1 MKDAFGAPQ
10 SLLVLGGTSEIA
22 LATARR
28 LIALRTRTVRLA
40 GRPGPALDA
49 AAAELRARGAEVRT
63 VGFDALDAESHE
75 STLGEIFAEG
85 DIDMVLLA
93 FGIAGDQGRD
103 EEEPLAAVRV
113 AQTNYT
119 GAVSAGLVCAGAL
132 QAQGHGSLVVLSSV
146 AGERVRRADFIY
158 GSSKAGL
165 DAFTQGL
172 GDALHG
178 TGVHVMVVRP
188 GLVRP
193 EPVPGTAP
201 ETVPEAVPAAR
212 AASPSPAPARG
223 GAALL
228 ASARITAARSASA
241 RFASAP
247 LEAPSLTTTPDAV
260 AEAIVTGLRRRS
272 ETVWVPGSLRAVMS
286 ALRHVPR
293 PLFRRLP
300 L

>member
-10 SLLVLGGTSEIA
+10 SLLLLGGTSRIG

-28 LIALRTRTVRLA
+28 LIARRTRTVWLA
-40 GRPGPALDA
+40 GRPSPGLES
-49 AAAELRARGAEVRT
+49 AAAELRALGAYVRT
-63 VGFDALDAESHE
+63 VDFDALDSESHE
-75 STLGEIFAEG
+75 TALGKIFTEG

-93 FGIAGDQGRD
+93 FGILGDQERD
-103 EEEPLAAVRV
+103 EEEPLSAVRV

-132 QAQGHGSLVVLSSV
+132 QEQGHGSLVVLSSV
-146 AGERVRRADFIY
+146 AGERARRADFIY

-165 DAFTQGL
+165 DAFAQGL

-188 GLVRP
+188 GSVRSGTTA
-193 EPVPGTAP
+193 GTAGAP
-201 ETVPEAVPAAR
+201 LATTPEAVA
-212 AASPSPAPARG
+212 
-223 GAALL
+223 
-228 ASARITAARSASA
+228 
-241 RFASAP
+241 
-247 LEAPSLTTTPDAV
+247 D
-260 AEAIVTGLRRRS
+260 AIVTGLRRRS
-272 ETVWVPGSLRAVMS
+272 ETVWVPGALRVVMS

-300 L
+300 V